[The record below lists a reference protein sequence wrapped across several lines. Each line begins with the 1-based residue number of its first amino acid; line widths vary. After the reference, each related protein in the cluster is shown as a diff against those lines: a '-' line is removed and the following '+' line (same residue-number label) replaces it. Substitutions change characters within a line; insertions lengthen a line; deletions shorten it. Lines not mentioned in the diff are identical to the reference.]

1 MYICHINIK
10 IMETTSKKNIKK
22 SEKPSNATEQK
33 PKSKFTLW
41 REKHPEGLEGT
52 IVNMRAVLR

>member
-1 MYICHINIK
+1 
-10 IMETTSKKNIKK
+10 METKSKKPIVK
-22 SEKPSNATEQK
+22 SERQNKIEEQK

-41 REKHPEGLEGT
+41 REKYPEGLGGT

>member
-1 MYICHINIK
+1 
-10 IMETTSKKNIKK
+10 METKSKKYIRK
-22 SEKPSNATEQK
+22 SEKQSNVVEHK

-41 REKHPEGLEGT
+41 REKYPEGIGE

>member
-1 MYICHINIK
+1 MK
-10 IMETTSKKNIKK
+10 TKSKKQLVE
-22 SEKPSNATEQK
+22 SEKQNKTEEQK

-41 REKHPEGLEGT
+41 REKYPEGIGE

>member
-1 MYICHINIK
+1 
-10 IMETTSKKNIKK
+10 METKSKKQTVK
-22 SEKPSNATEQK
+22 SRKRNDVTKQK

-52 IVNMRAVLR
+52 IINMRAVLR

>member
-1 MYICHINIK
+1 
-10 IMETTSKKNIKK
+10 MEPKVKKQTAK
-22 SEKPSNATEQK
+22 SPQKNEVEKQK

-41 REKHPEGLEGT
+41 REKYPEGLEGT